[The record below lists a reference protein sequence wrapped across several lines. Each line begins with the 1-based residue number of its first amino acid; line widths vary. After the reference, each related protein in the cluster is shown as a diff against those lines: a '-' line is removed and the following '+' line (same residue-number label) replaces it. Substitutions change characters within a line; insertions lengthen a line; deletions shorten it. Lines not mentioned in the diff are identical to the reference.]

1 LVVAKNSTHYVQ
13 FDPPELVVEAI
24 RRVVVAARDGGQV

>member
-1 LVVAKNSTHYVQ
+1 MVVPKNSTHYIQ

-24 RRVVVAARDGGQV
+24 PRVVVAARDGGQV